1 MRIERQMLQEATHEK
16 CHLVSPN
23 CQLHQAIAGMTKL
36 TGVEVIVASEEG
48 RATHSKQKC
57 YDLVVLH
64 TAPPD
69 IEPDLAYAN
78 EPTDE

>member
-1 MRIERQMLQEATHEK
+1 
-16 CHLVSPN
+16 
-23 CQLHQAIAGMTKL
+23 MTKL

-57 YDLVVLH
+57 NDLVVLH

-78 EPTDE
+78 APTDE